1 MALPEHSFASH
12 LLIGPCGTYCPLRGV
27 QFCLQLACIEASRVA
42 TELGKLAASAEESRA
57 KPKPERTVE
66 QWQRKKGRRELK
78 VKLAEAAGAMRGC
91 AECLLRCAGIKAR
104 SPLHESWK
112 LEQNYLFLKR
122 LEKWVCPL
130 CGHEKVERCLK
141 YS

>member
-1 MALPEHSFASH
+1 MFPDFLKGNTYRDTVSMEALGRLPH
-12 LLIGPCGTYCPLRGV
+12 G
-27 QFCLQLACIEASRVA
+27 CLVGACIQVSRVA
-42 TELGKLAASAEESRA
+42 IEFGKLVVSAEESRA
-57 KPKPERTVE
+57 KPKPERAVE

-91 AECLLRCAGIKAR
+91 AECLLRRAGAKAR
-104 SPLHESWK
+104 SPLRESWK
-112 LEQNYLFLKR
+112 WEHSYLFLKR